1 MYTNKDS
8 SNFDFNLYSRTVP
21 RFGIKGGSK
30 CSEKCTEKCAENCAR
45 YCQLASEDTIEHTN
59 LLKKLREERDRLRTI
74 VKNLPS
80 RRTHHVKHRTPVHH
94 SNHRTP
100 VHHSSHRTPV
110 HHNYYIGYTGS
121 SRRKSRTK
129 RKRKRGG
136 LGFFG
141 TTTDF
146 KPCETD
152 CKSNCS
158 IGCTTLC
165 HRAVKYTVSKK
176 DNEEI
181 DAIRSEIEL
190 LSRIIKHH

>member
-30 CSEKCTEKCAENCAR
+30 CTEKCTEKCAENCAR
-45 YCQLASEDTIEHTN
+45 YCQLVSENSIEHTN
-59 LLKKLREERDRLRTI
+59 LLKKLQDERDRLRTI
-74 VKNLPS
+74 VKHY
-80 RRTHHVKHRTPVHH
+80 RHTRVRHFKHRTPI
-94 SNHRTP
+94 
-100 VHHSSHRTPV
+100 
-110 HHNYYIGYTGS
+110 HHNYYIGYKGS
-121 SRRKSRTK
+121 SRRRSRT
-129 RKRKRGG
+129 KRKRGG

-141 TTTDF
+141 TTTDL

-158 IGCTTLC
+158 IVCTTLC
-165 HRAVKYTVSKK
+165 QRAVKYTVPKK
-176 DNEEI
+176 DKEEI

-190 LSRIIKHH
+190 LTRIIKHN

>member
-30 CSEKCTEKCAENCAR
+30 CLRKCTEKCAKNCDR

-59 LLKKLREERDRLRTI
+59 FIKKLEEERDRLRTT
-74 VKNLPS
+74 VKNLPYRNT
-80 RRTHHVKHRTPVHH
+80 RRDRDDRRDDRRTPV
-94 SNHRTP
+94 N
-100 VHHSSHRTPV
+100 
-110 HHNYYIGYTGS
+110 HNYYIGYKGS
-121 SRRKSRTK
+121 SRRRPRT
-129 RKRKRGG
+129 RRKRGG

-141 TTTDF
+141 STTDF

-165 HRAVKYTVSKK
+165 DRAVKHTISKK
-176 DNEEI
+176 DKEKI

-190 LSRIIKHH
+190 LTQIIKAQNSKTQNKH